1 MTDHPTPMTIRQE
14 LRDLAS
20 GETSTEAL
28 VSTLLQRIDATDDSV
43 HAWLDVRPHFLMEG
57 AMVADRRRTL
67 PREAPPLL
75 GIPLGIKDIIDVAG
89 YATECNMP
97 ARKGIAAAARDA
109 EMVHRLRQAGALFLG
124 KTVTQEAAAGVVSDP
139 CRNPWDTDRIPG
151 GSSGGTAAAIAN
163 GTCLGGLGSDTGGS
177 IRIPSALCGV
187 VGLKPT
193 YGRLPLDGIFPLSAS
208 LDTVGPLART
218 VADAVALYLV
228 MANRAKEVAAV
239 WERFPEGEGTLA
251 GTRIGVIRPFFADRL
266 QPAVGEA
273 FEASI
278 ATVQDLGGEVVE
290 VEWSD
295 AAHARTVAM
304 MISRME
310 SAEVHRDALR
320 DPAGEMGEALRSRI
334 ELGAIMPAGA
344 YFLALA
350 ARVAIRDS
358 IAALYREHRLDAVMV
373 PTVPATAPKSGDPVV
388 YADGSSEEVSAAMT
402 RLTQPWNA
410 TGQPVISVPNGFD
423 DQDLPTSVSFVGRP
437 DDELALAGIAHA
449 FEQATG
455 LWTRVAR

>member
-1 MTDHPTPMTIRQE
+1 MTAMTIRQANQ
-14 LRDLAS
+14 LLS
-20 GETSTEAL
+20 TGETSTESLIQA
-28 VSTLLQRIDATDDSV
+28 LLQRIDATDDTV
-43 HAWLDVRPHFLMEG
+43 HAWLDVRPRYLVDG
-57 AMVADRRRTL
+57 ARVADRRRTL

-97 ARKGIAAAARDA
+97 SRKGIAAAARDA
-109 EMVHRLRQAGALFLG
+109 EMVHRLRQAGALFVG

-163 GTCLGGLGSDTGGS
+163 GTCLGGLGTDTGGS
-177 IRIPSALCGV
+177 IRIPAALCGV

-208 LDTVGPLART
+208 LDSVGPLART
-218 VADAVALYLV
+218 VADAVVLYLV
-228 MANRAKEVAAV
+228 MANRPEEVAGV
-239 WERFPEGEGTLA
+239 WERYPESEGTLA

-266 QPAVGEA
+266 QKAVADA

-278 ATVQDLGGEVVE
+278 MTVRELGAEVVE
-290 VEWSD
+290 VEWPD

-304 MISRME
+304 MISRVE
-310 SAEVHRDALR
+310 SAQVHRSAMR
-320 DPAGEMGEALRSRI
+320 DPEGEMGEALRSRI
-334 ELGAIMPAGA
+334 ELGAIMPADA
-344 YFLALA
+344 YFQALA
-350 ARVAIRDS
+350 ARVAIRES
-358 IAALYREHRLDAVMV
+358 IAALYREHRIDAVMV
-373 PTVPATAPKSGDPVV
+373 PTVPATAPKSGDAVE
-388 YADGSSEEVSAAMT
+388 YEDGTSEEVSAAMT

-423 DQDLPTSVSFVGRP
+423 GQDLPTSVSFVGRP
-437 DDELALAGIAHA
+437 DAELALADIAHA

-455 LWTRVAR
+455 FWMRVAQ